1 MKGIKMV
8 ADDNGHDDGDDDD
21 GDAGD
26 EDDDDDDYDDDDYD
40 DDDDDDAYGH
50 DADTYDG
57 TVFMLFH
64 VITSHG
70 VHINCTRATCLWKM
84 HVLLIR

>member
-26 EDDDDDDYDDDDYD
+26 EDDDDDDDDDDDGDYD
-40 DDDDDDAYGH
+40 DDDTYGE
-50 DADTYDG
+50 DTDTYDG
-57 TVFMLFH
+57 TVFMLFL
-64 VITSHG
+64 TSHG
-70 VHINCTRATCLWKM
+70 IHINCTRATCLWEM
-84 HVLLIR
+84 HVLLTR

>member
-26 EDDDDDDYDDDDYD
+26 EDDDDDYDDD

-57 TVFMLFH
+57 AMCLLFH

-70 VHINCTRATCLWKM
+70 VHINCTRATCL
-84 HVLLIR
+84 

>member
-1 MKGIKMV
+1 MG

-26 EDDDDDDYDDDDYD
+26 EDDDDDYD
-40 DDDDDDAYGH
+40 DDDDDDDDADDAYGE
-50 DADTYDG
+50 DTDTYDG

-70 VHINCTRATCLWKM
+70 IHIHCTRATCLWKM
-84 HVLLIR
+84 HVLLTR